1 MRIVRWSGLRAV
13 VKVKSRGDVT
23 VAIPRGVPSSEVL
36 DLASLVLSG
45 GEYQELC
52 HVMGSAAPQDGV
64 RAQGPGRGAPGRPA

>member
-23 VAIPRGVPSSEVL
+23 VAIPSGVPSSEVL

-52 HVMGSAAPQDGV
+52 HAMGSAAPQDS
-64 RAQGPGRGAPGRPA
+64 AQRPGPGAAGRPA